1 MNPVFNQQG
10 KSDHHHVT
18 ADVPYRSRWCDLS
31 ADLLIVME
39 VWKGCGKPLR
49 ETGRGGVIA
58 LWDGGCGVRLHT
70 MHICDAVER
79 HSTAITR
86 IRTPASPGGCGSKE

>member
-1 MNPVFNQQG
+1 
-10 KSDHHHVT
+10 
-18 ADVPYRSRWCDLS
+18 
-31 ADLLIVME
+31 
-39 VWKGCGKPLR
+39 
-49 ETGRGGVIA
+49 VIA
-58 LWDGGCGVRLHT
+58 LWDGECGVRLHT